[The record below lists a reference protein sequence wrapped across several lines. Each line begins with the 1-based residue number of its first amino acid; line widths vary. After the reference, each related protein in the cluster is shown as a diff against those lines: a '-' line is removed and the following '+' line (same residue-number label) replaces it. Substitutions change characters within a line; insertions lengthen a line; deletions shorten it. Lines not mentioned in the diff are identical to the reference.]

1 MGLAVALPVDVVALW
16 RYRAAVRRVVLRAAA
31 PVARRTGRIDLDDV
45 RDRIDRLYAAVE
57 RITGFRRAL
66 TVAVGFAYVGWVFFA
81 LPLYL
86 SGLAL
91 SLPVPALL
99 VAFLVPAGSTPT
111 PGGLAAIEG
120 TLVVLLGADG
130 TDGPGGARGHGR
142 LSADELLIRRRRR
155 RGRGAVGGAGP
166 R

>member
-66 TVAVGFAYVGWVFFA
+66 AVAVGFAYVGWVFFA

-120 TLVVLLGADG
+120 TLVVLLGAL
-130 TDGPGGARGHGR
+130 TALTAPEALAVTAVYR
-142 LSADELLIRRRRR
+142 LTSYWFVV
-155 RGRGAVGGAGP
+155 AVGGVAALWVA
-166 R
+166 RV